1 MKKTIFLLAGLFY
14 AYLGQAQQNFKTQS
28 VSIFKNSTA
37 FFIKSGEVRPNAEK
51 AWLWQSDSLPQALSG
66 TFWLAS
72 PSGDFAS
79 VRSMLEDKSE
89 QIVADS
95 YLDMLDAN
103 DGKMA
108 RLYLKDSLPL
118 EGRIQIIKAGKDKS
132 KQLYALVM
140 QSKTLILST
149 TRLAEL
155 RQVEFLDAPN
165 FSNERKSK
173 TPTIRVD
180 FKSAKASQPV
190 DLMYLQKGLLWQPEY
205 LIELLTDTKAK
216 INMRALITNDAED
229 IETQEMNLVAGVPN
243 FKYATELTDFLKF
256 LYPTYRSSE
265 LRIATLNRN
274 EASNS
279 ASYVDGVRVF
289 GRNGIPDAD
298 IEPAQVVGESVE
310 DLYYYPLK
318 NIVLKK
324 GERGIFDIFNQEV
337 PVEHIYT
344 THLGNNA
351 KDAESLYFGL
361 QSGKVEHSIELIN
374 TTPFIWSAGAVMI
387 AKNNLGK
394 ISPVSQDRLSYT
406 SMKEKEK
413 IFLTEAPDIIVSRTE
428 KETNRN
434 IDAKKINENGGVS
447 YYDLVT
453 VEGEVDIHNYKNKEV
468 NLTTSYNILG
478 TPLESSLP
486 WEQTNLRISEEGKD
500 PFNLLKR
507 VEWKQKV
514 QAGAQI
520 KINYKYKMYVFRYSE
535 KK

>member
-1 MKKTIFLLAGLFY
+1 MKKPIFLLAGLLY

-28 VSIFKNSTA
+28 VSIFKNNTA

-72 PSGDFAS
+72 PSGDFGS

-103 DGKMA
+103 DGKMV

-140 QSKTLILST
+140 QNKTLILST

-155 RQVEFLDAPN
+155 KQVEFLDAPN

-190 DLMYLQKGLLWQPEY
+190 ELMYLQKGLLWQPEY

-256 LYPTYRSSE
+256 LYPSSSTF
-265 LRIATLNRN
+265 RR
-274 EASNS
+274 EAVDT
-279 ASYVDGVRVF
+279 YVDGVRVF

-337 PVEHIYT
+337 SVEHIYT

-351 KDAESLYFGL
+351 KDAESLYFGF
-361 QSGKVEHSIELIN
+361 QSSKVEHSIELIN

-394 ISPVSQDRLSYT
+394 ISPVCQDRLSYT

-413 IFLTEAPDIIVSRTE
+413 IFLTEAPDIMVSRTE

-434 IDAKKINENGGVS
+434 TDAKKINENGGVS

-453 VEGEVDIHNYKNKEV
+453 VEGEVNIRNYKNKEV

-486 WEQTNLRISEEGKD
+486 WEQTNLRVSEEGKD